1 MARIN
6 FDTAKRLDIT
16 TRLGDSFELELTL
29 KDSSGIPINLFGSAS
44 DGTNKYSFKML
55 IQKLAPSGG
64 ETFASINSTA
74 FADHG
79 LVVTLTDDDSTT
91 TADTSDA
98 SYVASTAAT
107 GKVKFSISATDMKGP
122 SPSSPRLVDF
132 MYDIQYINPAEK
144 IPLAIENSAKTIL
157 YGSFNFI
164 YDISYN
170 SSTTL

>member
-29 KDSSGIPINLFGSAS
+29 KDSSGIPINLFGSAT
-44 DGTNKYSFKML
+44 DGTNTYKFKML
-55 IQKLAPSGG
+55 IQKVTTVTQ
-64 ETFASINSTA
+64 TFAQVNHLYQGASTIT
-74 FADHG
+74 
-79 LVVTLTDDDSTT
+79 VTLTDDDATT

-107 GKVKFSISATDMKGP
+107 GKVKFSLSAEDMQGGALQLIP
-122 SPSSPRLVDF
+122 GY
-132 MYDIQYINPAEK
+132 MYDIQYVDPATQTPPGGADTE
-144 IPLAIENSAKTIL
+144 KTIL

-164 YDISYN
+164 KDVSI
-170 SSTTL
+170 TF

>member
-29 KDSSGIPINLFGSAS
+29 KDSSGIPINLFGSES
-44 DGTNKYSFKML
+44 DGTNTYKFKML
-55 IQKLAPSGG
+55 IQRVTPITNTIQTFGG
-64 ETFASINSTA
+64 LNHLYPGANTITA
-74 FADHG
+74 
-79 LVVTLTDDDSTT
+79 TLTDDATTT

-107 GKVKFSISATDMKGP
+107 GKVKFSLSAEDMQGGP
-122 SPSSPRLVDF
+122 EQLIPGY
-132 MYDIQYINPAEK
+132 MYDIQYVDPATQTPPGGADTE
-144 IPLAIENSAKTIL
+144 KTIL

-164 YDISYN
+164 KDVSI
-170 SSTTL
+170 TL

>member
-29 KDSSGIPINLFGSAS
+29 KDSSGIPINLFGSAT
-44 DGTNKYSFKML
+44 DGTNTYSFKML
-55 IQKLAPSGG
+55 IQKATTVIQ
-64 ETFASINSTA
+64 TFAAIGHPAFESISQTIT
-74 FADHG
+74 
-79 LVVTLTDDDSTT
+79 VTLTDDSSTT

-107 GKVKFSISATDMKGP
+107 GKVKFSLSADDMQGGSEQLIP
-122 SPSSPRLVDF
+122 GY
-132 MYDIQYINPAEK
+132 MYDIQYVDPATQIGGADTE
-144 IPLAIENSAKTIL
+144 KTIL

-164 YDISYN
+164 KDVSITY
-170 SSTTL
+170 